1 MSPPRLRLFRRDAD
15 LSERR
20 LSGFLALPEEP
31 QQEVL
36 GPDHF
41 VNPQVGFFLGEHDD
55 YPLVTPV
62 HRGAHV
68 LGVPEQPVT
77 PAASKA

>member
-1 MSPPRLRLFRRDAD
+1 
-15 LSERR
+15 
-20 LSGFLALPEEP
+20 
-31 QQEVL
+31 VL